1 MYSLLRWW
9 QTTSYGK
16 KTKRILA
23 WWSLW
28 TLVSLFR
35 FKTITLLGLTGA
47 KDCLPCYVFSVCQS
61 ITHSPSLAAWSSA
74 VIFLFSCCSPAH
86 MSLYYRRQG
95 SINRFVMVFRRILCP
110 LPSFWARRL
119 LVNYFWCQL
128 GLSWP
133 TVFSLQPPILPSALG
148 FLHTKARLVVWGCQ
162 NRLRRNYSCY
172 FCMHQPRLSE
182 WCIGFISFCLP
193 SFSC

>member
-1 MYSLLRWW
+1 MVANYKLWLKKQQREFLPGGVCGLLSFFFVSKLSHYWVSRVR
-9 QTTSYGK
+9 
-16 KTKRILA
+16 KTVF
-23 WWSLW
+23 
-28 TLVSLFR
+28 LVMF
-35 FKTITLLGLTGA
+35 
-47 KDCLPCYVFSVCQS
+47 FSVCQS
-61 ITHSPSLAAWSSA
+61 ITHSPSLAAWSSG

-86 MSLYYRRQG
+86 MSLYYRRQS

-182 WCIGFISFCLP
+182 WCIGFISLSPVCFMLM
-193 SFSC
+193 